1 MIQTILQ
8 LAING
13 ILLGGVYA
21 LISIGL
27 TLIFG
32 VMNIINFAHGEF
44 LMLSMYITF
53 WLFHLYG
60 VDPYLSILLI
70 MPLFFLLGIFVQRV
84 IIQPILNAPHIAQI
98 FATVG
103 LSIVMQNAAL
113 LAWKAD
119 YRSIRVDYGISNIK
133 VSGLIIS
140 FPRLVTFAIAIAI
153 VMGLFIFLKETLIG
167 KAIRATAQNARA
179 ALLMGINTKRIYYL
193 AFALGTVCV
202 GIAGGLLA
210 PLYPTFPT
218 VGSFFVLIAFV
229 IVVLGGMGSM
239 VGAFLGGLL
248 IGIVEV
254 FSGFYIDLAL
264 KELFYFIVFIS
275 ILIFRPSGLM
285 GKRGLAR

>member
-1 MIQTILQ
+1 MMLTIVQ
-8 LAING
+8 LFING

-21 LISIGL
+21 LVSIGL

-32 VMNIINFAHGEF
+32 AMNIINFAHGEF

-53 WLFHLYG
+53 WSFHLYG
-60 VDPYLSILLI
+60 IDPYLSILLI
-70 MPLFFLLGIFVQRV
+70 IPLFFMLGVLVQRI

-119 YRSIRVDYGISNIK
+119 YRCISVNYGISNIK
-133 VSGLIIS
+133 IAGLIIS

-153 VMGLFIFLKETLIG
+153 MIGLFIFLKKTLIG
-167 KAIRATAQNARA
+167 KAIRATAQNVRA
-179 ALLMGINTKRIYYL
+179 ALLMGINTNRIYYF

-210 PLYPTFPT
+210 PLYAAYPT
-218 VGSFFVLIAFV
+218 VGGHFVLIAFV
-229 IVVLGGMGSM
+229 IVVLGGMGNM
-239 VGAFLGGLL
+239 VGALLGGLL
-248 IGIVEV
+248 IGLVEV
-254 FSGFYIDLAL
+254 FSGFYIAPAL
-264 KELFYFIVFIS
+264 KELFYFIVFIM

-285 GKRGLAR
+285 GKRSMAR

>member
-1 MIQTILQ
+1 M
-8 LAING
+8 AING

-70 MPLFFLLGIFVQRV
+70 MPVFFLLGILVQRV

-119 YRSIRVDYGISNIK
+119 YRSIRVAYGISNIK
-133 VSGLIIS
+133 TGGLIIS

-153 VMGLFIFLKETLIG
+153 VIGLFIFLKETLIG
-167 KAIRATAQNARA
+167 RAIRATAQNVRA
-179 ALLMGINTKRIYYL
+179 ALLMGINTNRIYFL

-210 PLYPTFPT
+210 PLYPTYPT
-218 VGSFFVLIAFV
+218 VGAYFVLIAFV

-239 VGAFLGGLL
+239 VGALLGGLL
-248 IGIVEV
+248 IGVVEV
-254 FSGFYIDLAL
+254 FSGFYVAPAL
-264 KELFYFIVFIS
+264 KELFCFIVFIM

-285 GKRGLAR
+285 GKRGLSR

>member
-1 MIQTILQ
+1 MIQTVVQ
-8 LAING
+8 LFING

-32 VMNIINFAHGEF
+32 VMNIINFSHGEF

-70 MPLFFLLGIFVQRV
+70 MPVFFFLGVLVQRV

-103 LSIVMQNAAL
+103 LAIVMQNAAL

-119 YRSIRVDYGISNIK
+119 YRSIRVAYGISNIK
-133 VSGLIIS
+133 ISGLIIS
-140 FPRLVTFAIAIAI
+140 FPRLVTFAVAMAI
-153 VMGLFIFLKETLIG
+153 VIGLFIFLKETLMG
-167 KAIRATAQNARA
+167 KAIRATAQNVRA
-179 ALLMGINTKRIYYL
+179 ALLMGINTNRIYFL

-202 GIAGGLLA
+202 GIAGALLA

-218 VGSFFVLIAFV
+218 VGGYFVLIAFV

-248 IGIVEV
+248 IGLVEV
-254 FSGFYIDLAL
+254 FTGFYIAPAL
-264 KELFYFIVFIS
+264 KELFYFIVFIM
-275 ILIFRPSGLM
+275 ILVFRPSGLM
-285 GKRGLAR
+285 GKRGVAR